1 MDNKLEKL
9 ILGYDILFPYC
20 EVPNCL
26 DPNDLQFAKDCDYY
40 YDNSQTYFKEKL
52 NKEWYIHNGR
62 FMVHLNDESGHPGY
76 FAIDKKSTY
85 DIIKDRERGKNY
97 DWYYLIEA
105 YGDFDNFLGLSNS
118 NTQPF
123 SEFIPSH
130 TLNELKN
137 YNGKLIIE

>member
-1 MDNKLEKL
+1 MDNKLKKL

-26 DPNDLQFAKDCDYY
+26 NPKDLQFAKDCDYY

-62 FMVHLNDESGHPGY
+62 FMVHLNDETGDPGY

-105 YGDFDNFLGLSNS
+105 YGDFDNF
-118 NTQPF
+118 
-123 SEFIPSH
+123 
-130 TLNELKN
+130 
-137 YNGKLIIE
+137 